1 MNEWTNEWTNEC
13 PSAKVLGPY
22 HTHMMMSHGVM
33 EPLRNDRPSRPEL
46 LVVAPPPPPPDITPQ
61 GKQHQPV
68 CSRKAQLSQKLILK
82 LQQCS
87 GGDLNDDF
95 SKVALAPA
103 LCTAIERHCEAELV
117 AEVQKWKDSS
127 KKLIDKFWKENY
139 TQYLDSMGKV
149 LAMRTQMGRMEGDVH
164 EFYDRLIDHGQGVL
178 RDYHAFLGNQ
188 KVASRIAA
196 SSNVVIRCQALVALA
211 ERAKDL
217 LDAKSYTLALK
228 TVHTLKEEL
237 NTGSSTNS
245 SVTPFV
251 VEKLKTWIPHV
262 ERKVRSEAVKGFET
276 WLTDIDGE
284 ATSTAERLMN
294 RCRDKLLKMKKQWV
308 EQQKTQIQRKTPPP
322 PSLQTTLPDERQLR
336 RNSVSAQRDHR
347 SRRGSSLA
355 KTKQGD
361 KTSLWGLSI
370 AFSNDDNESDLKKL
384 KLHCPPVYVLLNIFN
399 RLDQLDACRQIYK
412 ERRFPVVT
420 DLLQQLTRCTHTEQL
435 LKLLPSKLFA
445 LLGFVCYS
453 CAVLI

>member
-1 MNEWTNEWTNEC
+1 
-13 PSAKVLGPY
+13 
-22 HTHMMMSHGVM
+22 MMSHGVM
-33 EPLRNDRPSRPEL
+33 EPLRNDRPFRPEL
-46 LVVAPPPPPPDITPQ
+46 LAPIPPDTTPQ

-149 LAMRTQMGRMEGDVH
+149 LAMRTKMGRMEGDVH

-178 RDYHAFLGNQ
+178 RDYHAFVENQ

-196 SSNVVIRCQALVALA
+196 SSNVVMRCQALVALA

-237 NTGSSTNS
+237 NTASTNS

-251 VEKLKTWIPHV
+251 VAKLHTWIPHV

-308 EQQKTQIQRKTPPP
+308 EQQKAQRKTPPP
-322 PSLQTTLPDERQLR
+322 SQTLLHDERQQR
-336 RNSVSAQRDHR
+336 RSSVSAQRGHH
-347 SRRGSSLA
+347 SRRGSLA
-355 KTKQGD
+355 KAKQGD

-370 AFSNDDNESDLKKL
+370 SFSNDDNESDLKKL
-384 KLHCPPVYVLLNIFN
+384 QLHCPPVYVLLNIFN
-399 RLDQLDACRQIYK
+399 SLDQLDACRQIYK

-420 DLLQQLTRCTHTEQL
+420 DLLQQLTHCTHTEQL

-445 LLGFVCYS
+445 LLGFFVVVS
-453 CAVLI
+453 VLTLPTLPH